1 MVRAIGAGVP
11 ASEAEASCW
20 ATEGLI
26 AEAMQ
31 MVGQDSVITV
41 EKAKGMETTFEG
53 LEGRSAPRGPVAR
66 RKGAAWQDRTVP
78 RQAPAL
84 ADRVDRFYA
93 AVRLIVRFWL
103 WFFFKPVD
111 VRHPDRV
118 PAIGPVLLCIN
129 HPNNL
134 IDSLI
139 VGAALRRKVH
149 FLATATLFRNPLV
162 AHFLRACGAIRV
174 SSKDLNTD
182 AVGACLQAHE

>member
-1 MVRAIGAGVP
+1 
-11 ASEAEASCW
+11 
-20 ATEGLI
+20 GLI
-26 AEAMQ
+26 GEAMQ

-41 EKAKGMETTFEG
+41 EKAKGMETTLEG

-66 RKGAAWQDRTVP
+66 REGAGWPDRLFP

-111 VRHPDRV
+111 VRHPERV
-118 PAIGPVLLCIN
+118 PDSGPVLLCIN

-134 IDSLI
+134 IDSLG
-139 VGAALRRKVH
+139 VGAALRRRARY
-149 FLATATLFRNPLV
+149 LAAAVLFRNPLG
-162 AHFLRACGAIRV
+162 ARFLRACGAIPVFR
-174 SSKDLNTD
+174 KEDDPNR
-182 AVGACLQAHE
+182 